1 MSITIEVGDTIVFGG
16 YTPIDDVRL
25 PYPSRHPELRKGM
38 LGVVVQVIGE
48 NTESPVLRISWEKP
62 LRRAYDSAEHHNCW
76 AVLAS
81 EVTKSKA
88 HPKVDK
94 VIKKINDMYERQPY
108 YKKVLLGEWH
118 A

>member
-25 PYPSRHPELRKGM
+25 SYPSRHPELRKGM
-38 LGVVVQVIGE
+38 FGVVVHVIGK
-48 NTESPVLRISWEKP
+48 NTGSAVLRINWETP
-62 LRRAYDSAEHHNCW
+62 LYRAYSSAEYTNCW

-81 EVTKSKA
+81 DVTKSKA
-88 HPKVDK
+88 RPKVDK
-94 VIKKINDMYERQPY
+94 VIRKINDMYERQPY
-108 YKKVLLGEWH
+108 YKKVLLGECH